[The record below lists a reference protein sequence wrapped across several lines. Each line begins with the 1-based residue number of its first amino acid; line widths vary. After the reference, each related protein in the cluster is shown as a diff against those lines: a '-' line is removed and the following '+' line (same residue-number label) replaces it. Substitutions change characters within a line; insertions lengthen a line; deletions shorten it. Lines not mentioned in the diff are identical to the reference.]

1 VSKDRPRFGEHLDV
15 IKFVCKEFWLEVFGK
30 QVDNLKTNH
39 RGVFVLHDNC
49 FRWLRNASRDPD
61 GAAAGGGGGGGE
73 AGGAGAGADGCGEDQ
88 ALAEYMLLPCGV
100 VRGALACL
108 GFPCTVSADVSALPQ
123 TAFTVRLKQ

>member
-1 VSKDRPRFGEHLDV
+1 MDV

-49 FRWLRNASRDPD
+49 FRWLRNASREPGGEGGGSGAS
-61 GAAAGGGGGGGE
+61 GAAAGG
-73 AGGAGAGADGCGEDQ
+73 GEDQ
-88 ALAEYMLLPCGV
+88 ALAEYLLLPCGV
-100 VRGALACL
+100 LRGALACL
-108 GFPCTVSADVSALPQ
+108 GFPCTVSVDASTLPQ